1 MSITLGRPLCVEDAD
16 IDLAYPAAVDDA
28 TIDSFGDAL
37 TEEAGNLPEEKQDC
51 TMSGFVALTKLCKI
65 AGRVAQLL
73 YRPSGRSVNDP
84 QWSEQ
89 QQRTIDKL
97 DKLLREWLQ
106 NEVVSPEPRFPSD
119 HSRKSTRTRR
129 RRAQCPSCR
138 LCSPTRTSPS

>member
-1 MSITLGRPLCVEDAD
+1 MLTPSLVSITLGRPLAVEDAD

-37 TEEAGNLPEEKQDC
+37 TEEAGNLPEEAADS

-73 YRPSGRSVNDP
+73 YRPSNGRSVND
-84 QWSEQ
+84 QNWSEQ

-97 DKLLREWLQ
+97 DKHLREWLQ
-106 NEVVSPEPRFPSD
+106 NEVVSCAFLVPGPQR
-119 HSRKSTRTRR
+119 
-129 RRAQCPSCR
+129 
-138 LCSPTRTSPS
+138 